1 MRRPKHSS
9 LLWIAALVGVLGA
22 GSMLG
27 WEQINDRDWVGG
39 RNLGIRLEGNSI
51 TMSLEQDGSF
61 DITDGSDLTAIR
73 NAFATINAIPTS
85 DATVVEGATFDYAP
99 TIDSE
104 AGYDWMD
111 GLNRIYFFNVDS
123 DNSFDALAAAVV
135 FYYQYRGLVITYPN
149 SGCDIAVNDL
159 DYTWSTATPANPN
172 DLLPDNTYDIQSVLT
187 HELMHCFGFEHSAVA
202 GSFDAATGL
211 EVSGF
216 TSGDYGPQASLFP
229 YASRTIQGR
238 TLEPDD
244 IAGFSDVYPSASYST
259 SMGQISGRILRPDG
273 SGVKGAHVVAVSTSA
288 PTHPV
293 TGRLS
298 GIEADTDPGGYR
310 LTGLTSGNYYVRI
323 EPLLGTTN
331 PFTEANTGFF
341 DFDTTFP
348 PEFYSGANETA
359 VDTTIG
365 ASDAAAVTVV
375 AGATTR
381 DVDIIV
387 NPDSVGA
394 ALIPLPQPPW
404 RLAFIGI
411 QGGAN
416 PPSQYGMVKN
426 VGTGSPEW
434 YITGNPSW
442 LSVSPNTGTLTAA
455 IDTVE
460 ISVNLSGLAPG
471 TYRAKPVLQAV
482 DADNSAQAV
491 SVILVV
497 APSANTMRTVCPSG
511 CDYATIQGAIDAASS
526 GDVVQVGPGHY
537 LEHIVMKDGVKLVGA
552 GADRSVIDGGGSG
565 IVVKAASNAL
575 LDGFTITGGYNTT
588 EQDGGSFFYAGSG
601 VKCKEVLDTTISH
614 NVIKYNLGSKHGDD
628 QGVGINVKESRV
640 SLLDNVIRLNTGGI
654 VAPGTATGGDGGG
667 IYIENLL
674 GSVARPITIARNRII
689 DNGTGNGGGIYL
701 YAYSPHHTYITD
713 NVIARNAVIVFG
725 GDTGGGISLVLSYP
739 LAHITNNTIVDNFDA
754 LLPGNISGIEC
765 TLGSP
770 AEVTNTIVWGNR
782 YWDGDEYLG
791 AELSDCP
798 TVNYST
804 VAGGYAG
811 TGNSSADPL
820 FRDRWNGDYRLLSSS
835 PAIDAGTNSAP
846 SISSYDLAGV
856 PRILDGNDDSTA
868 VADMGAYE
876 YGAPTLYPVPA
887 LTSLSPSSQR
897 KGGPAFTL
905 TVNGS
910 DFVSGAVVRW
920 DGSDRT
926 THFVN
931 ATLLTALIPASD
943 IAVHGTVDVTV
954 FNPIP
959 GGGVSNSLPFAITI
973 PQVDLSPGALNFGA
987 RPINTTSGAQPVV
1000 LTNGG
1005 SGPLTITSISVSGGQ
1020 AGNFARVNVN
1030 CPLSPSS
1037 LAADASCTI
1046 TVTFTPSAS
1055 GPRES
1060 SVVIASNASSGPQRV
1075 MLTGI
1080 GTAVS
1085 LAPASWDFG
1094 SRPVGTTSPPKAI
1107 ILTNLGSA
1115 PIHIWGA
1122 SMTGVHAEDFHQT
1135 NTCPTAPA
1143 TLAGGANCTFNVTF
1157 TPAALGTHTA
1167 PLAISHD
1174 GGASPAAVRLTGI
1187 GTAGGT
1193 GGISSGRTAP
1203 GSQPSSGKAGQV
1215 RRAAPRA
1222 GAGQKGSPQE
1232 RIQGR

>member
-1 MRRPKHSS
+1 MRRPKHPS
-9 LLWIAALVGVLGA
+9 LLWLAALVAVLGA

-27 WEQINDRDWVGG
+27 WEQANDRDWFPM
-39 RNLGIRLEGNSI
+39 RNLGIRLYGNSI
-51 TMSLEQDGSF
+51 TMILEQDGSF
-61 DITDGSDLTAIR
+61 DIADGSDITAIL

-85 DATVVEGATFDYAP
+85 DATVVDGGRFDYAP
-99 TIDSE
+99 TIDSD
-104 AGYDWMD
+104 AGYSWSDQV
-111 GLNRIYFFNVDS
+111 NRIYFFNVDS
-123 DNSFDALAAAVV
+123 DNSFQGVLAASAV
-135 FYYQYRGLVITYPN
+135 YYDQFTGLILGSYGWPNRG
-149 SGCDIAVNDL
+149 GCDIAVNDL
-159 DYTWSTATPANPN
+159 DYNWSTATPVNPN
-172 DLLPDNTYDIQSVLT
+172 DPLPDNTYDIQSVLT

-216 TSGDYGPQASLFP
+216 TNGDYSLQATLFP
-229 YASRTIQGR
+229 YASPNIQGR
-238 TLEPDD
+238 TLAPDD
-244 IAGFSDVYPSASYST
+244 IAAFSDVYPSASYST

-293 TGRLS
+293 AGRLS

-310 LTGLTSGNYYVRI
+310 LTGLTPGNYYVRV
-323 EPLLGTTN
+323 EPLPGTTN
-331 PFTEANTGFF
+331 PFTEANTEFF
-341 DFDTTFP
+341 DFDTTFS

-359 VDTTIG
+359 VDTTIA

-381 DVDIIV
+381 DVNVIV
-387 NPDSVGA
+387 NPVSVGA
-394 ALIPLPQPPW
+394 ALNFLPA

-416 PPSQYGMVKN
+416 PPDQTFTVKN
-426 VGTGSPEW
+426 IGTGSPDW

-442 LSVSPNTGTLTAA
+442 LSVSPNTETLTGAG
-455 IDTVE
+455 DLVTV
-460 ISVNLSGLAPG
+460 SANLSGLTPD
-471 TYRAKPVLQAV
+471 TYRAELVVQGAG
-482 DADNSAQAV
+482 ADNSAQAV

-497 APSANTMRTVCPSG
+497 APSANTVRTVCPSG
-511 CDYATIQGAIDAASS
+511 CDYATVQGAVDAASS
-526 GDVVQVGPGHY
+526 GDIVQVGPGHY
-537 LEHIVMKDGVKLVGA
+537 VEHIVMKNGVKLVGA
-552 GADRSVIDGGGSG
+552 GADRSVIDAGGSG
-565 IVVKAASNAL
+565 IVVIGASNAL
-575 LDGFTITGGYNTT
+575 LDGFTITGGNNTIVYH
-588 EQDGGSFFYAGSG
+588 DGFLEGGGMWYSG
-601 VKCKEVLDTTISH
+601 VADTTISH
-614 NVIKYNLGSKHGDD
+614 NVVKYNQIPD
-628 QGVGINVKESRV
+628 QGAMGAGLYASGSRI
-640 SLLDNVIRLNTGGI
+640 SILDNVFRLNLGGYYD
-654 VAPGTATGGDGGG
+654 AFASTAAGFWGGG
-667 IYIENLL
+667 LFAG
-674 GSVARPITIARNRII
+674 GSELRIARNRII
-689 DNGTGNGGGIYL
+689 DNLAGDGGGIYL
-701 YAYSPHHTYITD
+701 MGSAAIVTD
-713 NVIARNAVIVFG
+713 NVISHNDVTTFG
-725 GDTGGGISLVLSYP
+725 TNTGGGITTNLSSP
-739 LAHITNNTIVDNFDA
+739 TAQITNNTIIDNFNG
-754 LLPGNISGIEC
+754 LLVGNISGIERYV
-765 TLGSP
+765 GNDP
-770 AEVTNTIVWGNR
+770 QVTNNIIWGHR
-782 YWDGDEYLG
+782 YWDGVEYLG
-791 AELSDCP
+791 AECDQCQ

-804 VAGGYAG
+804 VEGGYAG

-820 FRDRWNGDYRLLSSS
+820 FRDRLNYDYHLLPSS

-868 VADMGAYE
+868 IADMGAYE

-897 KGGPAFTL
+897 KGGQAFTL

-926 THFVN
+926 TSFVN
-931 ATLLTALIPASD
+931 ATKVTALISASD

-1005 SGPLTITSISVSGGQ
+1005 SGPLTITSISISGAQ
-1020 AGNFARVNVN
+1020 AGDFARGHN

-1037 LAADASCTI
+1037 LAADASCTM

-1094 SRPVGTTSPPKAI
+1094 SRPVQTTSPPKAI

-1115 PIHIWGA
+1115 PVHIWGA

-1157 TPAALGTHTA
+1157 TPAGIGARAASLM
-1167 PLAISHD
+1167 ISHD

-1222 GAGQKGSPQE
+1222 GAGQKGSAQE